1 MQQMI
6 GQAGTMDISLSGQMQ
21 DGSHRLTQRVYY
33 EDTDFSGFVYHARY
47 LHFFERGRTD
57 FIRLLGVSQGQ
68 LHAQSDPAD
77 AVAFVV
83 RRMEIDFKSPA
94 RMDDVLTIIT
104 RPREVRGARM
114 MLDQEIRRE
123 GDLLSSA
130 VVTVAVVNGLRPG
143 AAAAGSADPR
153 NSVLA
158 GSGPKGQAE
167 EDRHMIVSSEDEL
180 ESLRQIG
187 KICAQHDTG
196 HGKGN
201 GARA

>member
-1 MQQMI
+1 
-6 GQAGTMDISLSGQMQ
+6 MDISLSGQMQ

-94 RMDDVLTIIT
+94 RMDDVLTIRR
-104 RPREVRGARM
+104 RPPRCVVRGCCSAR
-114 MLDQEIRRE
+114 
-123 GDLLSSA
+123 
-130 VVTVAVVNGLRPG
+130 
-143 AAAAGSADPR
+143 
-153 NSVLA
+153 
-158 GSGPKGQAE
+158 
-167 EDRHMIVSSEDEL
+167 
-180 ESLRQIG
+180 
-187 KICAQHDTG
+187 
-196 HGKGN
+196 
-201 GARA
+201 